1 MVKNRTL
8 TPLIVAVALGAVVL
22 TGCSKSSDSSAPDTT
37 AGSTTAPSSTTTK
50 AETTSTTAAKGST
63 TTAAPDTTTTPS
75 KVTPCTTG
83 ATTPPAGAV
92 TKSIIDV
99 DGDGK
104 TDTGWIAD
112 VNGTVTVGINTAAGG
127 GATAPFQS
135 ASPVQRSMLVID
147 AQEDGQAQVLLDD
160 GRLVQLDAFVGC
172 KIVPMT
178 NPQGQHYTFG
188 LGFTDVGTGVGCPE
202 SDAGRHLAGLNA
214 PAEHPANSV
223 PYSVTIVKVNGTK
236 ASNGTVTKGTYT
248 PPGDDAAIS
257 LLSEVTCGDQT
268 IAADGVSL
276 EN

>member
-1 MVKNRTL
+1 MVMNRTL
-8 TPLIVAVALGAVVL
+8 TPLLVAVALGAVVL
-22 TGCSKSSDSSAPDTT
+22 SGCSKSSDSSSPDTT
-37 AGSTTAPSSTTTK
+37 AAASTTTAPK
-50 AETTSTTAAKGST
+50 APTTSTTAPRGSIT
-63 TTAAPDTTTTPS
+63 TVAPATTVTTTP

-104 TDTGWIAD
+104 PDTGWIAD
-112 VNGTVTVGINTAAGG
+112 QNGKVTFGINTAAGG
-127 GATAPFQS
+127 GATTPFDS
-135 ASPVQRSMLVID
+135 ASPAQRSVLVID
-147 AQEDGQAQVLLDD
+147 AQEDGQVQVLLDD

-188 LGFTDVGTGVGCPE
+188 LGFTDVGTGIGCPE

-223 PYSVTIVKVNGTK
+223 PFSMTIVKVNGTK

-248 PPGDDAAIS
+248 PPGDDAAIA

-268 IAADGVSL
+268 IAADGVTL
-276 EN
+276 DD